1 MQNNSS
7 RWLILSH
14 AFNMD
19 GRAASLT
26 VTDKIPYLLDAGVE
40 LVVISGVTGKRD
52 LRFPHYQLLPW
63 GPSGLRFDF
72 RHFIV
77 TRYGRGWIYRLLT
90 PLVSILL
97 FPFTVIERIL
107 FGLSSQSSWAIPAT
121 IFGWWLI
128 RRKKIDLIYSS
139 GGAWSAHLAAYWLKR
154 ITGVKWIAEIH
165 DPMVMR
171 VTSDDDGSAPRN
183 NREDSFF
190 QLLEKRVCTS
200 ADLVWW
206 FTQGA
211 LFYAKKRNPEL
222 SDKGFVI
229 YPGANPPDIYF
240 VQGIDHFYGEY
251 LNLGHFG
258 SLADDRSLQPLLEVL
273 PEFFRQQ
280 PHAKSKIRINIFGGM
295 LDKTSKQ
302 SIDRLALQDNVISHG
317 RIEQDPVTKESGRIR
332 VAKFM
337 RQQDV
342 LLLMHGNYEA
352 CSEYIPSK
360 MYDYFWSNR
369 PIFGVTYKNPDLD
382 NLLLV
387 RNAYL
392 AKTYDPDSV
401 LLELNRLWFDWVDK
415 KLPNNNSLPITPKDA
430 VQQILSR
437 IELL

>member
-1 MQNNSS
+1 
-7 RWLILSH
+7 
-14 AFNMD
+14 
-19 GRAASLT
+19 
-26 VTDKIPYLLDAGVE
+26 
-40 LVVISGVTGKRD
+40 
-52 LRFPHYQLLPW
+52 
-63 GPSGLRFDF
+63 
-72 RHFIV
+72 
-77 TRYGRGWIYRLLT
+77 
-90 PLVSILL
+90 
-97 FPFTVIERIL
+97 
-107 FGLSSQSSWAIPAT
+107 
-121 IFGWWLI
+121 
-128 RRKKIDLIYSS
+128 
-139 GGAWSAHLAAYWLKR
+139 
-154 ITGVKWIAEIH
+154 
-165 DPMVMR
+165 
-171 VTSDDDGSAPRN
+171 
-183 NREDSFF
+183 
-190 QLLEKRVCTS
+190 
-200 ADLVWW
+200 
-206 FTQGA
+206 
-211 LFYAKKRNPEL
+211 
-222 SDKGFVI
+222 
-229 YPGANPPDIYF
+229 
-240 VQGIDHFYGEY
+240 
-251 LNLGHFG
+251 
-258 SLADDRSLQPLLEVL
+258 
-273 PEFFRQQ
+273 
-280 PHAKSKIRINIFGGM
+280 M

-332 VAKFM
+332 VAKYM